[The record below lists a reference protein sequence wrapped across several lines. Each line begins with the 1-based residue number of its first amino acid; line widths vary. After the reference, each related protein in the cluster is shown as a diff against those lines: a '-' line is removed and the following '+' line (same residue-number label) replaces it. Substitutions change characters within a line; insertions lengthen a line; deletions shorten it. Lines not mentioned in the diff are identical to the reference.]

1 MELVCQ
7 EKVSASDK
15 HDSQKGNAMP
25 DVDTVSSPVG
35 LLSYILPLPTQG

>member
-15 HDSQKGNAMP
+15 HDRQKGNAMP
-25 DVDTVSSPVG
+25 DVDTVSSPG
-35 LLSYILPLPTQG
+35 SLIAL